1 MIFFFGLGI
10 IFHFY
15 NNSTTQKVDL
25 KINETIIFKVSKKL
39 NSNEKYKKYEVLAE
53 TDNQSF
59 QAIANVEKARKELDF
74 NHYYKVKAYLI
85 QPKSP

>member
-15 NNSTTQKVDL
+15 NNSTTQKVDV
-25 KINETIIFKVSKKL
+25 KTNETIIFKVSKKL

-53 TDNQSF
+53 LDNQYF
-59 QAIANVEKARKELDF
+59 KQLPMLKKLGKN
-74 NHYYKVKAYLI
+74 
-85 QPKSP
+85 